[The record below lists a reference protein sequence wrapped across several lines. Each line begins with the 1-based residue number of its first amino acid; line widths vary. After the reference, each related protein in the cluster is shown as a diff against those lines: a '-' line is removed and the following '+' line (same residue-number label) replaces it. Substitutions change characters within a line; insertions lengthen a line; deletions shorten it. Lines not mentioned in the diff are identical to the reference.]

1 MSRQRIYASAAE
13 RQAAYML
20 RVRSSTSAGSLERAQ
35 SADIEQRLARC
46 NAAYRTLAAE
56 NAALRSQV
64 GTLEAELDSW
74 RAEGQAVRQRSGEA
88 AGVQGAVEEEGADA
102 RDDIPDDWGED
113 SQAGPD
119 EDDVSQVRR
128 PPTRRR

>member
-64 GTLEAELDSW
+64 GTLTEEVATLEAELDSW

-102 RDDIPDDWGED
+102 RDDIPDRELERGRLEVE
-113 SQAGPD
+113 ALM
-119 EDDVSQVRR
+119 RR
-128 PPTRRR
+128 MQS